1 MRNPNIA
8 SLDRFSNETLADELI
23 RHFKK
28 RHYARQEQTKDLS
41 KILSPL
47 LRSVKQNVPKEKLPK
62 YIATA
67 MRRPKKQ
74 VVIKNIGNLKLA
86 HLKNSLNYVITNAK
100 QSTLDK
106 LDSDLANSH
115 LENAINYAGASA
127 VSIIDENGNVIDDSK
142 SILKAWADDCK
153 NQKANAN
160 LAWHLAFSIDES
172 ITDENLSI
180 LQKSVKEAL
189 DMRFCGEYKYMIAIH
204 AHQNKPHCHAII
216 NKTNKYTKYKLHF
229 DSRNEIKDFFFD
241 LREHFKSALGF
252 YSKGKMIYDN
262 SYAYERDSY
271 TKKLNE
277 LESINLRDFASNK
290 AFDFD
295 SYMDKIIGDLRK
307 KESNL
312 NHSKEAFEMQIG
324 KLMNEYRALAKSSNA
339 VSLVENPKFDELRE
353 LVLEKSKIYKYN
365 NRQIKKVTSDIES
378 IKLFN
383 QTIRNSLSGMSLL
396 KQKETL
402 IKGFKWKRNIG
413 LEMAKKISL
422 LESEV
427 KYLKKHHKENSISII
442 SSFNSNIKRLNAKSS
457 LFVLV
462 PMQYN
467 IIKYKNA
474 LESFEMADDSK
485 KSELDSNKNRCEALI
500 NNRLDF
506 LLQSLQSAL
515 EKQDSVDEKYL
526 KRFAKNMDFII
537 KEIGYGVNFLSKN
550 NEARFKNLCKQYR
563 FNQNLAQNL
572 IKESDLEPIAE
583 SSIDSAP
590 SKAEIQEK
598 SMESKEKTQDI
609 TPNQTN
615 NALDSNKAIL
625 SSESNTKS
633 HKQNTKGKE
642 SAKEFNKSRV
652 DIE

>member
-1 MRNPNIA
+1 MRNPNVA
-8 SLDRFSNETLADELI
+8 SLDKFSNETLADELI

-28 RHYARQEQTKDLS
+28 RHYARQERTKDLS

-47 LRSVKQNVPKEKLPK
+47 LRGVKQNVPKEKLPK

-100 QSTLDK
+100 QSTLD
-106 LDSDLANSH
+106 SDLANSH
-115 LENAINYAGASA
+115 LENAINYAGATA

-160 LAWHLAFSIDES
+160 LAWHLAFSIDEP

-295 SYMDKIIGDLRK
+295 SYIDEIVKDLRNR
-307 KESNL
+307 ESVLIENKGNFERQIMNL
-312 NHSKEAFEMQIG
+312 K
-324 KLMNEYRALAKSSNA
+324 NEYKALAKSSNA

-353 LVLEKSKIYKYN
+353 LVLRKGFGYELVKKSLGKITK
-365 NRQIKKVTSDIES
+365 DIES

-383 QTIRNSLSGMSLL
+383 QTIRNNLSGMGLL
-396 KQKETL
+396 KRKETL
-402 IKGFKWKRNIG
+402 IKSLKKSRNISKDDINK
-413 LEMAKKISL
+413 LLL

-427 KYLKKHHKENSISII
+427 NLLKKHQKENSISII
-442 SSFNSNIKRLNAKSS
+442 SSFNSNIKHLNAKSS

-462 PMQYN
+462 PMQDN

-485 KSELDSNKNRCEALI
+485 KKELDSNKNRCEVLI

-526 KRFAKNMDFII
+526 KRFAKNMDFMI
-537 KEIGYGVNFLSKN
+537 KEIGYGINFLSAQD
-550 NEARFKNLCKQYR
+550 EVRFTNLCQTYR
-563 FNQNLAQNL
+563 YNKKLAQSL
-572 IKESDLEPIAE
+572 IKESDLESNLE
-583 SSIDSAP
+583 SNIVSMP
-590 SKAEIQEK
+590 SKAEFTLEK
-598 SMESKEKTQDI
+598 AQGKDI
-609 TPNQTN
+609 NPNQNANN
-615 NALDSNKAIL
+615 NALDLQQAKTSDKTIG
-625 SSESNTKS
+625 ESPPT
-633 HKQNTKGKE
+633 
-642 SAKEFNKSRV
+642 
-652 DIE
+652 

>member
-1 MRNPNIA
+1 MRNPNVA

-47 LRSVKQNVPKEKLPK
+47 LRGVKQNVPKEKLPK

-100 QSTLDK
+100 QSTLD
-106 LDSDLANSH
+106 SDLANSH
-115 LENAINYAGASA
+115 LENAINYAGATA

-160 LAWHLAFSIDES
+160 LAWHLAFSIDEP

-312 NHSKEAFEMQIG
+312 NHSKEAFEMQIA

-427 KYLKKHHKENSISII
+427 NYLKKHQQENSISII
-442 SSFNSNIKRLNAKSS
+442 SSFNSNIKRLKPKSS

-462 PMQYN
+462 PMQDN

-474 LESFEMADDSK
+474 LESFEIADDSK
-485 KSELDSNKNRCEALI
+485 KKELDSNKNRCEVLI

-515 EKQDSVDEKYL
+515 EKQDSIDEKYL
-526 KRFAKNMDFII
+526 KRFAKNMDFMI
-537 KEIGYGVNFLSKN
+537 KEIGYGINFLSAQD
-550 NEARFKNLCKQYR
+550 EVRFKNLCQTYR
-563 FNQNLAQNL
+563 YNKKLAQSL
-572 IKESDLEPIAE
+572 IKESDLESNLE
-583 SSIDSAP
+583 SNIVSML
-590 SKAEIQEK
+590 SKAESTLEK
-598 SMESKEKTQDI
+598 AQGKDI
-609 TPNQTN
+609 NPNQNANN
-615 NALDSNKAIL
+615 NALDLQQAKTSDKTIDKA
-625 SSESNTKS
+625 
-633 HKQNTKGKE
+633 KQNAKGD
-642 SAKEFNKSRV
+642 SIQSHL

>member
-1 MRNPNIA
+1 MRNPNVA

-28 RHYARQEQTKDLS
+28 RHYARQERTKDLS

-100 QSTLDK
+100 QSTLD
-106 LDSDLANSH
+106 SDLANSH
-115 LENAINYAGASA
+115 LENAINYAGATA

-160 LAWHLAFSIDES
+160 LAWHLAFSIDEP

-241 LREHFKSALGF
+241 LREHFKSALLGN
-252 YSKGKMIYDN
+252 SRGKMLYDN
-262 SYAYERDSY
+262 SYAYQRDSY
-271 TKKLNE
+271 NKKLKE
-277 LESINLRDFASNK
+277 LEKINLDEFSSNK
-290 AFDFD
+290 AFDFE
-295 SYMDKIIGDLRK
+295 SYMDKILLDLRK
-307 KESNL
+307 KQNIL
-312 NHSKEAFEMQIG
+312 NENKQAFESQIMELI
-324 KLMNEYRALAKSSNA
+324 KQREVLAKGNDII
-339 VSLVENPKFDELRE
+339 SLIDNHKYNELRDII
-353 LVLEKSKIYKYN
+353 LQKGKTYQLNAKVLNKIK
-365 NRQIKKVTSDIES
+365 SDIES

-383 QTIRNSLSGMSLL
+383 QTIRNNLSSMSALQ
-396 KQKETL
+396 QKESL
-402 IKGFKWKRNIG
+402 IKSFRKNRNVSKEVIS
-413 LEMAKKISL
+413 KILL
-422 LESEV
+422 LEQEINL
-427 KYLKKHHKENSISII
+427 LKKHQQENSISII

-462 PMQYN
+462 PMQDN

-485 KSELDSNKNRCEALI
+485 KKELDSNKNRCEVLI

-515 EKQDSVDEKYL
+515 EKQDSIDEKYL
-526 KRFAKNMDFII
+526 KRFAKNMDFMI
-537 KEIGYGVNFLSKN
+537 KEIGYGINFLSAQDEVK
-550 NEARFKNLCKQYR
+550 FKNLCQTYR
-563 FNQNLAQNL
+563 YNKKLAQSL
-572 IKESDLEPIAE
+572 IKESDLELNE
-583 SSIDSAP
+583 VSNIDSAP